1 MTESDPPLP
10 DEAPESSPVEPHA
23 PMSVP
28 EQDPG
33 KRPARRVRY
42 AGTHPRKF
50 HEKYKEL
57 ARDRYAADVEKIL
70 KSGKTPAGTHRPIM
84 VNEILQVLAPQAG
97 ERGID
102 CTLGYG
108 GHAQKLLRAIQPDGC
123 LLGIDADPI
132 ELPKTEARLRSAG
145 FPAETLIVQR
155 TNFAA
160 LPGLIPALLPGGADF
175 LLADLGLS
183 SMQIDD
189 PARGFTFKVDAPLD
203 MRMNPARGSS
213 AAEFLAK
220 IDQRGLAQLLVD
232 AADELWAEPLAS
244 GLIAAQESS
253 VIVTTGQLAEAV
265 RKVLAKIGSFD
276 EEDVTSTIRRV
287 FQALRIAVND
297 EFSTLDILLKSIPQC
312 VKPSGRIAIL
322 TFHSGEDRRVKKA
335 FQAGLASGVYREISS
350 EVIRATPQERHD
362 NPRSIPAKLRWSI
375 RSSS

>member
-1 MTESDPPLP
+1 
-10 DEAPESSPVEPHA
+10 
-23 PMSVP
+23 MSVP

>member
-1 MTESDPPLP
+1 MTESDPPFS
-10 DEAPESSPVEPHA
+10 DEVPESSPVEPHA
-23 PMSVP
+23 PTPVP
-28 EQDPG
+28 GQDPK

-84 VNEILQVLAPQAG
+84 VDEILQVLAPQAG

-108 GHAQKLLRAIQPDGC
+108 GHAQQLLRAIQPDGC
-123 LLGIDADPI
+123 LVGIDADPI

-160 LPGLIPALLPGGADF
+160 LPGLIPAFLPGGADF

-203 MRMNPARGSS
+203 MRMNPSRGPS

-220 IDQRGLAQLLVD
+220 IDERGFAQLLVD
-232 AADELWAEPLAS
+232 AADEPWAEPLAK
-244 GLIAAQESS
+244 GLTAVQQASAI
-253 VIVTTGQLAEAV
+253 ITTGQLAEAV
-265 RKVLAKIGSFD
+265 RRVLATIGSLD
-276 EEDVTSTIRRV
+276 EEDVSSTIRRV
-287 FQALRIAVND
+287 FQAIRIAVND
-297 EFSTLDILLKSIPQC
+297 EFSTLDILLKSISQC
-312 VKPSGRIAIL
+312 VKPCGRIAIL

-335 FQAGLASGVYREISS
+335 FQAGLASGIYREISS
-350 EVIRATPQERHD
+350 EVMRATPQERHD
-362 NPRSIPAKLRWSI
+362 NPRSIPAKLRWAI

>member
-1 MTESDPPLP
+1 MTESDQPFP
-10 DEAPESSPVEPHA
+10 DKAPESSPVEPHV
-23 PMSVP
+23 PIPVP

-84 VNEILQVLAPQAG
+84 VDEILQVLAPQAG

-102 CTLGYG
+102 CTLGFG
-108 GHAQKLLRAIQPDGC
+108 GHAQQLLRAIQPDGC

-145 FPAETLIVQR
+145 FPAETLMVQR

-160 LPGLIPALLPGGADF
+160 LPGLIPAFLPGGADF
-175 LLADLGLS
+175 LMADLGLS

-203 MRMNPARGSS
+203 MRMNPSRGPS

-220 IDQRGLAQLLVD
+220 IDERGLAKLLED
-232 AADELWAEPLAS
+232 AADEPCAEPLAR
-244 GLIAAQESS
+244 GLITAQQISAF
-253 VIVTTGQLAEAV
+253 ITTGQLAEAV
-265 RKVLAKIGSFD
+265 RRVLATIGSLD
-276 EEDVTSTIRRV
+276 EEDVSSTIRRV
-287 FQALRIAVND
+287 FQAIRIAVND

-312 VKPSGRIAIL
+312 VKPGGRIAIL

-350 EVIRATPQERHD
+350 EVMRATPQERHD
-362 NPRSIPAKLRWSI
+362 NPRSIPAKLRWAI

>member
-1 MTESDPPLP
+1 MTESDPPFP
-10 DEAPESSPVEPHA
+10 DEVPESSPVEPHA
-23 PMSVP
+23 PTPVP
-28 EQDPG
+28 GQDPG

-84 VNEILQVLAPQAG
+84 VDEILQVLAPQAG

-102 CTLGYG
+102 CTLGFG
-108 GHAQKLLRAIQPDGC
+108 GHAQQLLRAIQPDGC

-132 ELPKTEARLRSAG
+132 ELPKTEARLRNAG

-203 MRMNPARGSS
+203 MRMNPSRGPS

-220 IDQRGLAQLLVD
+220 IDVKGFAKLLED
-232 AADELWAEPLAS
+232 AADEPLAEPLAR
-244 GLIAAQESS
+244 GLLAAQQKSAF
-253 VIVTTGQLAEAV
+253 VTTGQLAEAV
-265 RKVLAKIGSFD
+265 RKVLATIGSFD
-276 EEDVTSTIRRV
+276 EEDVTATIRRV
-287 FQALRIAVND
+287 FQAIRIAVND
-297 EFSTLDILLKSIPQC
+297 EFSTLEILLKSIPHC
-312 VKPSGRIAIL
+312 VKAGGRIAIL

-350 EVIRATPQERHD
+350 EVIRATPRERHD
-362 NPRSIPAKLRWSI
+362 NPRSIPAKLRWAI